1 MPQKGTG
8 SLERPVS
15 TRLLLAII
23 LSAVFVSVMTQS
35 LINVVVPVIRNEF
48 GASEG
53 QVGWVITG
61 YLLVFAVGIPLYGR
75 VSDLYSLRRTFSFGL
90 LGLAAGS
97 VVCALAPTLT
107 LLVAGRI
114 LQAVGSSAIPA
125 LAFATVAS
133 VLPPGRRGTALGLLS
148 SSVGIGATVGPVV
161 GGLIV
166 GFADWRVLFYGTL
179 SLALLL
185 TVGAWH
191 VLPDSALGGD
201 SAKNRSFDL
210 PGGLFLA
217 LASGLALF
225 GVTEGQAAGFSSTP
239 SWGSFLLAALS
250 ALLFTRHIRRA
261 QEPFVSPALFRNGP
275 FLAGSSVG
283 FLAMF
288 ANLSGLV
295 LLPFLLS
302 SVNGLPSI
310 QIGLALVPGAVALA
324 LLSPLA
330 GRLSD
335 RLGPQVPIYAGL
347 SVMLLSVLFLSSYA
361 AGASAILVAL
371 GMLGIGT
378 GFAGVNSP
386 VANATAATL
395 RGGETGTGL
404 GIYQMLFF
412 LGGGFG
418 PAITGAFLAARREA
432 GTGAL
437 NPLYS
442 LDAPPFS
449 DTFLLIAVVLLLA
462 FLASLRLQRNAGKEL
477 GHESVSRE
485 VGEDE

>member
-1 MPQKGTG
+1 
-8 SLERPVS
+8 
-15 TRLLLAII
+15 
-23 LSAVFVSVMTQS
+23 
-35 LINVVVPVIRNEF
+35 
-48 GASEG
+48 
-53 QVGWVITG
+53 
-61 YLLVFAVGIPLYGR
+61 
-75 VSDLYSLRRTFSFGL
+75 
-90 LGLAAGS
+90 
-97 VVCALAPTLT
+97 

-166 GFADWRVLFYGTL
+166 GFADWRVLFYGTV

-185 TVGAWH
+185 AVGAWH

-201 SAKNRSFDL
+201 DATKNRSFDL

-225 GVTEGQAAGFSSTP
+225 GVTEGQASGFSSAF
-239 SWGSFLLAALS
+239 SWVSFLLAALS
-250 ALLFTRHIRRA
+250 ALLFAWRIRRA

-275 FLAGSSVG
+275 FLAGAAVG
-283 FLAMF
+283 FFAMF

-324 LLSPLA
+324 VLSPLA

-335 RLGPQVPIYAGL
+335 RLGPRAPIYAGL

-361 AGASAILVAL
+361 AGASATLVAL

-386 VANATAATL
+386 TANATAAAL
-395 RGGETGTGL
+395 RIGETGTGL

-432 GTGAL
+432 RAGAL

-449 DTFLLIAVVLLLA
+449 DTFLLIAVALLLA